1 MLRDPLLLLI
11 SLNHFLCR
19 PVTILAHSLQ
29 GKELRNLRS
38 GVPFFRRE
46 KKKIGTHDHRLRI
59 KRKTKQNTCVASD
72 LVNHQP
78 PSTVRPRF
86 NRYLKILTDFLPQI

>member
-19 PVTILAHSLQ
+19 PVTIAHSLQ
-29 GKELRNLRS
+29 GKELRTCDQASLFS
-38 GVPFFRRE
+38 AE
-46 KKKIGTHDHRLRI
+46 KKKIGTHDRRLRI

-72 LVNHQP
+72 LVN
-78 PSTVRPRF
+78 
-86 NRYLKILTDFLPQI
+86 LGLP

>member
-19 PVTILAHSLQ
+19 PVTIAHSLQ

-38 GVPFFRRE
+38 GVPFFRQE
-46 KKKIGTHDHRLRI
+46 KKE
-59 KRKTKQNTCVASD
+59 
-72 LVNHQP
+72 
-78 PSTVRPRF
+78 
-86 NRYLKILTDFLPQI
+86 NRDA